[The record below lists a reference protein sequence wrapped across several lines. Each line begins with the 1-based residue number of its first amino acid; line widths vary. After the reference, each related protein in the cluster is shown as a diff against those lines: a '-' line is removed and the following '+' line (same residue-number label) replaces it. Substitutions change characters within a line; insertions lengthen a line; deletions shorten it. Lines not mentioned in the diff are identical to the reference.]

1 MENLNSLDGFC
12 QKVSLSLKLVYRA
25 LHRSYC
31 TYLNDSM
38 DFVQAPRLHKILDNP
53 IHDH

>member
-1 MENLNSLDGFC
+1 MENHNSLDGSC
-12 QKVSLSLKLVYRA
+12 QKVSLSLNLVCSA
-25 LHRSYC
+25 SYPSDY

-38 DFVQAPRLHKILDNP
+38 DFVQAARLHKILDNP

>member
-1 MENLNSLDGFC
+1 MENHNSLDGSC
-12 QKVSLSLKLVYRA
+12 QKVSLSLNLV
-25 LHRSYC
+25 RSASYPSYHTC
-31 TYLNDSM
+31 LSDSM